1 MNFIQLQRFA
11 VIAERLPA
19 KTASYWAETAFC
31 EHKHKKS
38 KLLLELYEQYC
49 KKGSTAEFLDK
60 SDEMSRAYPDLISIL
75 NGIEDEQLAA
85 EQIPTELTAYFG
97 EEPLD
102 LYQDEFDIE
111 KVKTI
116 LTKVLLKPDGTLE
129 AEYKVDIRPWQ
140 EKFLGK
146 DATP

>member
-1 MNFIQLQRFA
+1 
-11 VIAERLPA
+11 
-19 KTASYWAETAFC
+19 
-31 EHKHKKS
+31 
-38 KLLLELYEQYC
+38 
-49 KKGSTAEFLDK
+49 
-60 SDEMSRAYPDLISIL
+60 MSRAYPDLISIL